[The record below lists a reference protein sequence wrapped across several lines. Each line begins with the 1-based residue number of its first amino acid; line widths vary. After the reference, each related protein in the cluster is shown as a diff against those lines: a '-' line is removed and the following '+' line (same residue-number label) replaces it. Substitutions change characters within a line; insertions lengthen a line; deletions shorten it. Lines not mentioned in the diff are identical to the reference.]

1 MSAIVECDR
10 KNQLMI
16 ETPLVSICIP
26 TYNGSSYLDE
36 AFASIKA
43 QTYTN
48 LEVVISDDNS
58 KDDTIA
64 LCKSFKEQIAFPVK
78 IVAHTPNGIGANWNN
93 TIKLAKGVFIKFLF
107 QDDVLEPNCIKAMV
121 QIMQRRPDLGLVAC
135 KRGFIVEGETTP
147 SINKWI
153 ETYGNLQRQF
163 EKDEA
168 ITIIDEKLFKQDE
181 FIFDPRNKIGE
192 PPTVLFKKAIIKEVG
207 FFDEDLKQ
215 ILDYVFYYRILKKYP
230 IAIINKPLVK
240 FRIHPAQAT
249 NINRAAK
256 ISDYDDYDR
265 ILYKEFLP
273 LLHKT
278 QQQRLKM
285 RFSKGYN
292 LQRRV
297 INKLKHIFGK

>member
-1 MSAIVECDR
+1 M
-10 KNQLMI
+10 N
-16 ETPLVSICIP
+16 PLVSICIP
-26 TYNGSSYLDE
+26 TYNGSQFLQESLN
-36 AFASIKA
+36 SILL
-43 QTYTN
+43 QSFDDF
-48 LEVVISDDNS
+48 EVIISDDNS
-58 KDDTIA
+58 KDDTLSIVE
-64 LCKSFKEQIAFPVK
+64 KFKNKVPFKVSVHSHAPS
-78 IVAHTPNGIGANWNN
+78 GIGANWNHSISKAN
-93 TIKLAKGVFIKFLF
+93 GKYIKFLF
-107 QDDVLEPNCIKAMV
+107 QDDVLEPNCIKTMV
-121 QIMQRRPDLGLVAC
+121 QLMQERPGLGLVAC

-168 ITIIDEKLFKQDE
+168 ITIIDNSVLSRNDF
-181 FIFDPRNKIGE
+181 FSSPLNKIGE
-192 PPTVLFKKAIIKEVG
+192 PPSVLFKKAIIKEVG
-207 FFDEDLKQ
+207 FFDENLKQ
-215 ILDYVFYYRILKKYP
+215 ILDYVFYYRILRKYP

-249 NINRAAK
+249 NINRSAK

-285 RFSKGYN
+285 RFSKGYH

-297 INKLKHIFGK
+297 INKLKRIFGK